1 MNNSLK
7 NNSKGDLLGT
17 VLEAGFFN
25 IIIGGLALIID
36 IVFEIPPLPINKAHA
51 IYLFVGLIIIYS
63 GLLIWSVVLLI
74 SAKRRNEVIRKGPY
88 AIIRHPMY
96 AGIVL
101 FVNPALAI
109 LFRSWALLEAS
120 LILYFVWKY
129 FVIKEEKELLEIFG
143 NEYKE
148 YSKKVGCIFPK
159 IC

>member
-7 NNSKGDLLGT
+7 NNNQGDLLGT

-25 IIIGGLALIID
+25 ILIGGISLIID
-36 IVFEIPPLPINKAHA
+36 IVLEIPPLPISKARA
-51 IYLFVGLIIIYS
+51 VYLFVGLIIIYS
-63 GLLIWSVVLLI
+63 GLLVWSVVLLI
-74 SAKRRNEVIRKGPY
+74 SAKRKNEIIKKGPY

-101 FVNPALAI
+101 LVNPALAI
-109 LFRSWALLEAS
+109 LFRSWSLLEAS

-129 FVIKEEKELLEIFG
+129 FVRKEEKKLMGVFG
-143 NEYKE
+143 DDYKKYCQE
-148 YSKKVGCIFPK
+148 VGCIFPK